1 MKKMNARRILAIA
14 ALILIACLYAVTIIC
29 ALIDS
34 PFARSCLMASLFCT
48 IVVPVVIYAFLM
60 FTRQI
65 QRRGDQLPGEEES
78 SENDDQA

>member
-1 MKKMNARRILAIA
+1 MKKMNVRRILAIA
-14 ALILIACLYAVTIIC
+14 ALMLIVCLYAVTTVC

-60 FTRQI
+60 FTRQV
-65 QRRGDQLPGEEES
+65 RGRGDQLPGDGKD
-78 SENDDQA
+78 SENDEQG